1 MCHELKAI
9 LWPPKNCEIV
19 AEAYNLLFGIQK
31 DKMDSAWNKF
41 RYTANDSSKF
51 LKNLNDFEIEKVPKT
66 TIDLL

>member
-51 LKNLNDFEIEKVPKT
+51 LKNL
-66 TIDLL
+66 